1 MFVEGAAMLIR
12 WKQGTQK
19 VKANFDN
26 AAKTR
31 AGIAQP
37 GTAKRGR
44 ERELPRH
51 PSTSQVSVT
60 TNFSRLHSTVAII
73 PRQPLRKGCV
83 LARCRPQRLAVSP
96 LLPGCWGYDWDKIS
110 PSTCPKPWAEWTK
123 HNLRKYDLRWLQNQG
138 RLLLLL
144 CLTLNIKGSRA
155 PAEHLRV

>member
-51 PSTSQVSVT
+51 PSTSQVSVRFQQAAFDSGNYPT
-60 TNFSRLHSTVAII
+60 AAFTKGLCPCQVQTSAPGSQSFAPRMLRL
-73 PRQPLRKGCV
+73 
-83 LARCRPQRLAVSP
+83 
-96 LLPGCWGYDWDKIS
+96 
-110 PSTCPKPWAEWTK
+110 
-123 HNLRKYDLRWLQNQG
+123 
-138 RLLLLL
+138 
-144 CLTLNIKGSRA
+144 
-155 PAEHLRV
+155 